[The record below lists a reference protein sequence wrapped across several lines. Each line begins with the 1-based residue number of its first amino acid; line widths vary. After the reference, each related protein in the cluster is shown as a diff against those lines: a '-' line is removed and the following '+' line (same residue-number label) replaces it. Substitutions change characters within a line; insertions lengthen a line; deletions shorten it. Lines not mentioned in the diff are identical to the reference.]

1 MSGNSQSLF
10 STSFS
15 FVIASSGASI
25 FPAEFSDVRRF
36 RAGTRFLTRR
46 LPGISEQAVSLDRIV
61 GVSHFKSGNVPSLTA
76 MDP

>member
-61 GVSHFKSGNVPSLTA
+61 EFPILNPGTFP
-76 MDP
+76 P